1 MLKRIKSYSHFI
13 KPFIIKQQK
22 STEGFLVFENKLG
35 CYSFFSKELFKEGVN
50 MNVSNKNIGVVDHQ
64 TVKAFTLMNDHGIEI
79 TVLNYGCTITKIM
92 TPDRNGEFENIVLG
106 YDTLEDYLNHRS
118 YFGCIVGRVA
128 GRIAGATFSLDGK
141 TYTLAA
147 NDNGNNLHSGV
158 KSFSHVVWE
167 AKPIKDE
174 KYVGVH
180 FFYRSPD
187 GEEGFPGNV
196 EMNVTY
202 LLTNENELIIR
213 YKGTTDQK
221 TILNVT
227 NHSYFNLSGDL
238 KRDILHHSLKMNSSQ
253 YVELNNEL
261 LPTGNLIDVDNSP
274 FDFRIERLIQDGV
287 NSNHPQNKLVGAGY
301 DHPFVLRDDK
311 EIVLT
316 DKESGRTLTI
326 QTNEVGVVL
335 YTGNM
340 LPNDTWIRGKK
351 SRKYLGLCL
360 ETQGLPDAIH
370 HPHFPSI
377 VLNEGEV
384 YQSETRYIFGN
395 R

>member
-1 MLKRIKSYSHFI
+1 MAGAAVG
-13 KPFIIKQQK
+13 
-22 STEGFLVFENKLG
+22 EGGIMKVLSED
-35 CYSFFSKELFKEGVN
+35 
-50 MNVSNKNIGVVDHQ
+50 IGVVDHQ
-64 TVKAFTLMNDHGIEI
+64 TVTAFRLMNDQGIEI
-79 TVLNYGCTITKIM
+79 TVLNYGCTISKIM
-92 TPDRNGEFENIVLG
+92 TPDREGNVGNIVLG
-106 YDTLEDYLNHRS
+106 YDSLEEYRHHQS

-128 GRIAGATFSLDGK
+128 GRVAGATFSLDGK

-158 KSFSHVVWE
+158 KSFSHVVWK
-167 AKPIKDE
+167 AMPIKEE
-174 KYVGVH
+174 KYVGVQ
-180 FFYRSPD
+180 FYYRSLD
-187 GEEGFPGNV
+187 GEEGFPGNID
-196 EMNVTY
+196 MNVTY
-202 LLTNENELIIR
+202 LLTNENELTIR
-213 YKGTTDQK
+213 YEGTADQK
-221 TILNVT
+221 TLLNVT

-238 KRDILHHSLKMNSSQ
+238 KRDILQHYLKMNSSQ
-253 YVELNNEL
+253 YAELNHEL
-261 LPTGNLIDVDNSP
+261 LPTGKLIDVDNSP
-274 FDFRIERLIQDGV
+274 FDFRVERLIEDGV
-287 NSNHPQNKLVGAGY
+287 ISNHPQNKLVGKGY

-326 QTNEVGVVL
+326 QTDEVGVVL

-340 LPNDTWIRGKK
+340 LPNDSWIRGKK

-377 VLNEGEV
+377 ILNEGEV

>member
-1 MLKRIKSYSHFI
+1 MKVLS
-13 KPFIIKQQK
+13 
-22 STEGFLVFENKLG
+22 ED
-35 CYSFFSKELFKEGVN
+35 
-50 MNVSNKNIGVVDHQ
+50 IGVVDHQ
-64 TVKAFTLMNDHGIEI
+64 TVTAFRLMNDKGIEI
-79 TVLNYGCTITKIM
+79 TVLNYGCTISKIM
-92 TPDRNGEFENIVLG
+92 TPDREGNVENIVLG
-106 YDTLEDYLNHRS
+106 YDSLEEYRHHQS

-141 TYTLAA
+141 TYTLAQ
-147 NDNGNNLHSGV
+147 NDNGNNLHGGV
-158 KSFSHVVWE
+158 KSLSHVVWE
-167 AKPIKDE
+167 AMPIKEE
-174 KYVGVH
+174 KSVGVQ
-180 FFYRSPD
+180 FYYRSLD
-187 GEEGFPGNV
+187 GEEGFPGNIDL
-196 EMNVTY
+196 NVTY
-202 LLTNENELIIR
+202 LLTNENELTIR
-213 YKGTTDQK
+213 YEGTTDQK

-238 KRDILHHSLKMNSSQ
+238 KRDILQHSLKMNCSH
-253 YVELNNEL
+253 YAELNHEL

-274 FDFRIERLIQDGV
+274 FDFRVERLIQDGV
-287 NSNHPQNKLVGAGY
+287 NSNHSQNKLVGAGY

-326 QTNEVGVVL
+326 QTDEVGVVL

-351 SRKYLGLCL
+351 SRKYLGVCL
-360 ETQGLPDAIH
+360 ETQGLPDAAH

>member
-1 MLKRIKSYSHFI
+1 MRVL
-13 KPFIIKQQK
+13 
-22 STEGFLVFENKLG
+22 NKDV
-35 CYSFFSKELFKEGVN
+35 GV
-50 MNVSNKNIGVVDHQ
+50 IDHQ
-64 TVKAFTLMNDHGIEI
+64 TVKSFTMTNDHGIEI

-92 TPDRNGEFENIVLG
+92 TPDRNGKFENIVLG
-106 YDTLEDYLNHRS
+106 YDSVEEYLNHSS

-147 NDNGNNLHSGV
+147 NDHGNNLHSGV

-167 AKPIKDE
+167 AKTITNE
-174 KYVGVH
+174 EYVGVH

-202 LLTNENELIIR
+202 LLSNENELTIR
-213 YKGTTDQK
+213 YEGTTDQR

-238 KRDILHHSLKMNSSQ
+238 KRDILKHSLKMNSSH
-253 YVELNNEL
+253 YAELNNQL

-274 FDFRIERLIQDGV
+274 FDFREESLIQVGV
-287 NSNHPQNKLVGAGY
+287 TSNHPQTQLVGNGF
-301 DHPFVLRDDK
+301 DHPFLLGDDK

-316 DKESGRTLTI
+316 DKESGRTLTVR
-326 QTNEVGVVL
+326 TDEVGVVL

-340 LPNDTWIRGKK
+340 LPNDTWICGTK

-360 ETQGLPDAIH
+360 ETQSLPDAIH

-377 VLNEGEV
+377 VLDKGEV
-384 YQSETRYIFGN
+384 YQSETRYKFGN